1 MSEGKTMKVQKDE
14 HGQTGVLPR
23 GLNRAAGAS
32 RTSVKAQS
40 IDGWL
45 RASFRCGDEGQSLLE
60 MAFVLPV
67 LLMLVMGLFW
77 LGLWIAY
84 YQALTQAVGAGGQVL
99 AHDRGNSTNPC
110 ADALAAMQ
118 AASPLYL
125 NPANITVTV
134 SLNGTSL
141 GGSNNSCPGNAL
153 SDLGTAGGG
162 TVQVRATYTYTC
174 KIPWSTT
181 VCSSLYAQVTEYVY

>member
-1 MSEGKTMKVQKDE
+1 
-14 HGQTGVLPR
+14 
-23 GLNRAAGAS
+23 
-32 RTSVKAQS
+32 
-40 IDGWL
+40 
-45 RASFRCGDEGQSLLE
+45 